1 MRKPFTFKIPFS
13 TFIYNI
19 ICKSIKLHYCKSIK
33 RACVAA
39 ELSKCEILKIQT
51 NSHQNLVVSRLET
64 AGLWCTEK
72 KEQIQTIGNYHT
84 VNYQCIL
91 IHKGLD

>member
-1 MRKPFTFKIPFS
+1 MRKPFTFKIPIG
-13 TFIYNI
+13 TFMYNI

-51 NSHQNLVVSRLET
+51 NSHQFGCVEIRNSGIMV
-64 AGLWCTEK
+64 
-72 KEQIQTIGNYHT
+72 Y
-84 VNYQCIL
+84 
-91 IHKGLD
+91 